1 LGEDCNKINYQP
13 LAYQTKRGQRKKCV
27 NPLDKMIEFSVLF
40 PGCDPQ
46 MKLSQ
51 VTGAR
56 GPVGTTVV
64 RGEVGGGL
72 PPHTHNRASSQRG
85 NRQSRRQEQTC
96 NRGEART
103 CFFIS
108 GNLSVERRPLLGII
122 HDSSLKLCTL
132 LSCATQNTE
141 KYETKIRNL
150 IN

>member
-1 LGEDCNKINYQP
+1 MGEDCNKINYQP

-27 NPLDKMIEFSVLF
+27 NPLDKMIEFSVFF
-40 PGCDPQ
+40 PW
-46 MKLSQ
+46 
-51 VTGAR
+51 
-56 GPVGTTVV
+56 V
-64 RGEVGGGL
+64 RPSDEVKSGHWGKGV
-72 PPHTHNRASSQRG
+72 SSQRG

>member
-1 LGEDCNKINYQP
+1 MGEDCNKINYQP

-27 NPLDKMIEFSVLF
+27 NPLDKMIEFSVFF

-56 GPVGTTVV
+56 GPVGTGLQGCV
-64 RGEVGGGL
+64 RD
-72 PPHTHNRASSQRG
+72 RASSQRG

-96 NRGEART
+96 YRGEART